1 MGSGW
6 LWADASPCGDS
17 VSSSS
22 APWWVVKVRAA
33 PLSWV
38 HGRGVDR
45 LVKGKVSGVLE
56 PSLSV
61 FHEKRAT
68 LIVNAGPSPLQ
79 AILVI
84 AADFTEQ

>member
-1 MGSGW
+1 M
-6 LWADASPCGDS
+6 
-17 VSSSS
+17 SSSS
-22 APWWVVKVRAA
+22 APWWVVKVRAG

-61 FHEKRAT
+61 FDQKRAT
-68 LIVNAGPSPLQ
+68 LTVNAGPSPVL

>member
-1 MGSGW
+1 M
-6 LWADASPCGDS
+6 
-17 VSSSS
+17 
-22 APWWVVKVRAA
+22 VKVRAG

-38 HGRGVDR
+38 HGRGVDP

-61 FHEKRAT
+61 FDQKGAMLTVNTGPSPVRAT
-68 LIVNAGPSPLQ
+68 LV
-79 AILVI
+79 V